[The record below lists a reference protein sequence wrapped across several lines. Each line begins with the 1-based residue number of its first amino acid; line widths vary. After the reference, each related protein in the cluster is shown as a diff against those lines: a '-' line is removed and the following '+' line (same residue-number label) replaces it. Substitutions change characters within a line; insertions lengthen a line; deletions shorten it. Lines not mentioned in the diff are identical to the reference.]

1 MWLARKA
8 AQKKKARTLPWL
20 LLCTWDIGTSSMH
33 ILQKRND
40 VVGTDGA
47 IADEEQEDLT
57 TLATRVRAAAA
68 SPACGAEEDGYSALG
83 EERRTASSPHVFTSH
98 LNPTS
103 DYMEDGGGPAFA
115 VGASRRL
122 WLEEGGEGRGKS
134 REGEEVGGR
143 WGSSPVLLTP
153 SR

>member
-1 MWLARKA
+1 M
-8 AQKKKARTLPWL
+8 P
-20 LLCTWDIGTSSMH
+20 LCAWDVGMFSMH

-40 VVGTDGA
+40 MVGTDGA
-47 IADEEQEDLT
+47 IAEEEQEDFT
-57 TLATRVRAAAA
+57 MLATRVRAAAA
-68 SPACGAEEDGYSALG
+68 SPAGAAEEDGHSALG
-83 EERRTASSPHVFTSH
+83 EERRTASSLHVFTSH
-98 LNPTS
+98 LNPTF

-122 WLEEGGEGRGKS
+122 SLKEGGEGRGKS
-134 REGEEVGGR
+134 REGEEVGGG